1 MPAVE
6 PLIKRLGVTRP
17 QTFLDPLGVE
27 SVARHLPEISMPSL
41 RGAQPGILQLFVS
54 PEFRKP
60 LDVIAQCIAA
70 LFGSGPKVEERAIGV
85 ENAGAHPAK

>member
-1 MPAVE
+1 
-6 PLIKRLGVTRP
+6 
-17 QTFLDPLGVE
+17 
-27 SVARHLPEISMPSL
+27 MPSL

-54 PEFRKP
+54 PEFRKS
-60 LDVIAQCIAA
+60 LDVSQCIAA